1 VFLTTAG
8 RKLSAE
14 EMYPFER
21 FTEGAKKVL
30 QLAQE
35 EAERAHHSYIGTEH
49 LLLGLLRQ
57 PDTTA
62 AEVLLELDIDID
74 AVRAT
79 IASVLGRNERIIIRQ
94 IIPTSRVKKVIEIA
108 FEEAGRRGQHFVEP
122 GHILAALV
130 IEGEGIAAHV
140 LADLGASRDRVLEAL
155 DRKWGVEAGPPR
167 KRPRVALPRL
177 VGMRPAEMRTVAGH
191 RQARP
196 PASDA
201 EALTRLL
208 ASPEIAKLLQAHGLD
223 VQKLADHL
231 RHPPEEV
238 AKVRGELAAARAELG
253 DAAGEQNYERAAR
266 AQKRVDSLVA
276 RLQRAETAWL
286 NHLGG

>member
-1 VFLTTAG
+1 
-8 RKLSAE
+8 
-14 EMYPFER
+14 MYPFER

-30 QLAQE
+30 TLAQE
-35 EAERAHHSYIGTEH
+35 EAERSHHSYIGTEH

-79 IASVLGRNERIIIRQ
+79 IASVLGRNERIIIWQ
-94 IIPTSRVKKVIEIA
+94 IVPTSRVKKVIEIA
-108 FEEAGRRGQHFVEP
+108 FEEAGRRGQRFVEP

-140 LADLGASRDRVLEAL
+140 LADLGATQDKVLEAL
-155 DRKWGVEAGPPR
+155 DRKWGGEPGPPR
-167 KRPRVALPRL
+167 KRPRVKFPRL
-177 VGMRPAEMRTVAGH
+177 VRMRPAEMRTLAGH
-191 RQARP
+191 RQAHP

-201 EALTRLL
+201 EALARLI
-208 ASPEIAKLLQAHGLD
+208 ASPEIAKLLHARGLD
-223 VQKLADHL
+223 VQTLADQL

-238 AKVRGELAAARAELG
+238 AKVRGELAAVRAELL

-266 AQKRVDSLVA
+266 AQKRVDSLTVK
-276 RLQRAETAWL
+276 LQRAEEAWIRT
-286 NHLGG
+286 LGSRRSE